1 MLFLNLQLGSMGG
14 KSMNMYTDTVCPEDL
29 LVNLLLL
36 FVKHA
41 KEKYIFPAQRADIL
55 NKSETNYKKLINT
68 DIFITSVAIGSV
80 LSTLWAEHL

>member
-1 MLFLNLQLGSMGG
+1 
-14 KSMNMYTDTVCPEDL
+14 MNMYTDTVCSEDH

-55 NKSETNYKKLINT
+55 NKTETDYKTLINI
-68 DIFITSVAIGSV
+68 DLFITSLAIGSV
-80 LSTLWAEHL
+80 